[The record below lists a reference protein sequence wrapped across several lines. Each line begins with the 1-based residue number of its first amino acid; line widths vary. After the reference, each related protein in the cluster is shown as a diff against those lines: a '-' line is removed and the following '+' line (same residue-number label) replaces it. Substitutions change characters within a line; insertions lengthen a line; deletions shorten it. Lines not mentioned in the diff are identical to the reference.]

1 MEQKNISEIRRK
13 NAKLYP
19 IYKMFSWDLLFF
31 YSIEFLFSTITKQVS
46 VSDLLIISGLYMIFR
61 VVEQIPAVAI
71 IETLGKRKSII
82 LGNVLLIFFILALVF
97 IPGAISIIIAN
108 LIFALAANIKNIA
121 GPNLLYDSVATK
133 GGDGLYTKLEAKGES
148 WYFLLDGLAS
158 LVAGYLFVVDNYL
171 PVYICL
177 GFIIIST
184 ILSFGFHDIYP
195 IKKNKKE
202 HLIEKYKKDLKK
214 SFGFIINSKRMKA
227 FILFGAIFYGI
238 IQVVET
244 YQGNLLVD
252 IGISP
257 EYFSIIF
264 AILTLIRGISLT
276 FEKQIEKTFKNR
288 TLTFISLIH
297 IFSIIITGI
306 ISSYYTANIATGII
320 LILCSL
326 QQIISAIWYILEAK
340 YLKNFTTFEMRNRLS
355 FTYEFIV
362 GIIGS
367 MIAIFGAI
375 LLDYFTFSNSF
386 IIFGLIFLAVIVL
399 TLDYMRTRFGLKS
412 SEYKKQDIEF

>member
-82 LGNVLLIFFILALVF
+82 LGNVLLIFFILALIL

-158 LVAGYLFVVDNYL
+158 LIAGYLFVVDNYL

-195 IKKNKKE
+195 IEKNKKE
-202 HLIEKYKKDLKK
+202 KLIKKYKKDLKK

-367 MIAIFGAI
+367 MITIFGAI

>member
-82 LGNVLLIFFILALVF
+82 LGNVLLIFFILALIL

-121 GPNLLYDSVATK
+121 GPNLLYDSVATR

-158 LVAGYLFVVDNYL
+158 LIAGYLFVVDNYL

>member
-82 LGNVLLIFFILALVF
+82 LGNVLLIFFILALIL

-121 GPNLLYDSVATK
+121 GPNLLYDSVATR

-158 LVAGYLFVVDNYL
+158 LIAGYLFVVDNYL

-399 TLDYMRTRFGLKS
+399 TLDYMRTRFGLKF

>member
-82 LGNVLLIFFILALVF
+82 LGNVLLIFFILALIL

-121 GPNLLYDSVATK
+121 GPNLLYDSVATR

-158 LVAGYLFVVDNYL
+158 LIAGYLFVVDNYL

-195 IKKNKKE
+195 IEKNKKE
-202 HLIEKYKKDLKK
+202 KLIKKYKKDLKK

-375 LLDYFTFSNSF
+375 LLDYFTCSNSF